1 MRTGATRVVVERVG
15 DTAVARELISGD
27 FLAPRFVDA
36 RGLTVRIAL
45 VGHSATLLAGD
56 DLRIEFVV
64 APGTCLE
71 VIEPSGTV
79 AYNARGGR
87 ASWSASASVGAGA
100 ALIWRAAPFV
110 VAGGA
115 DVTRRV
121 DISLESDAVA
131 LLDEM
136 IVFGR

>member
-79 AYNARGGR
+79 AYNARGDH
-87 ASWSASASVGAGA
+87 AHEASAALDPIWSQWRGRFSQKYTEDRKSV
-100 ALIWRAAPFV
+100 V
-110 VAGGA
+110 
-115 DVTRRV
+115 
-121 DISLESDAVA
+121 
-131 LLDEM
+131 
-136 IVFGR
+136 

>member
-1 MRTGATRVVVERVG
+1 M
-15 DTAVARELISGD
+15 ARHCRYRSISGD

-71 VIEPSGTV
+71 VIDLADVFKVLETEGV
-79 AYNARGGR
+79 DKFEV
-87 ASWSASASVGAGA
+87 SWNELLDATAEQ
-100 ALIWRAAPFV
+100 LRAA
-110 VAGGA
+110 
-115 DVTRRV
+115 TQK
-121 DISLESDAVA
+121 S
-131 LLDEM
+131 
-136 IVFGR
+136 